1 MKIAAIAGVLIS
13 FATAAQA
20 ADIDI
25 GIERFIQRNGIS
37 KAILKVTNHLPNKVT
52 GVYIECAFLDSDRRA
67 IDIGNSLINSIDANS
82 YAYDSA
88 SIVAGEGAVK
98 FADCRVIR
106 TR

>member
-13 FATAAQA
+13 LATAAQA
-20 ADIDI
+20 ADIDV
-25 GIERFIQRNGIS
+25 GIERFISRNGVS

-52 GVYIECAFLDSDRRA
+52 GVYVECAFLDSDRRA
-67 IDIGNSLINSIDANS
+67 IDIGNALIGSIDAHS

-88 SIVAGEGAVK
+88 AIVVGEGVVK
-98 FADCRVIR
+98 YADCRVIS